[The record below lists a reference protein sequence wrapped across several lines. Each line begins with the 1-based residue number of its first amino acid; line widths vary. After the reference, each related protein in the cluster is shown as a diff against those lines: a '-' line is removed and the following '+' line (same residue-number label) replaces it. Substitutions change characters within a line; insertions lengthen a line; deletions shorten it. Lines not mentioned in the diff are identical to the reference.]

1 MVYTKTALI
10 NVFRNFVVD
19 FLFESYVL
27 DFEIQNVE
35 FANHL
40 EQSYSEYQSCIVQC
54 DTHVY
59 S

>member
-40 EQSYSEYQSCIVQC
+40 E
-54 DTHVY
+54 
-59 S
+59 